1 MRSMWGAAFA
11 LLKQGGQLIVIKSL
25 DHNGFQAGKMAGLYN
40 GISRIGSLAGIV
52 AGVILTPLIGLI
64 TVFYVFFFMHP
75 RSCAVI
81 GNPFLNDQLNRK
93 QSLVYS
99 EIIAC
104 SIRCR

>member
-81 GNPFLNDQLNRK
+81 GNPF
-93 QSLVYS
+93 
-99 EIIAC
+99 
-104 SIRCR
+104 